1 MKRNLN
7 ALATK
12 EFDVL
17 VVGGGVFGVCAAW
30 DAALR
35 GLSVAL
41 VEKGDFAHAASGN
54 HFRMVHGGVRYLQH
68 GDLKRVRES
77 SHEQST
83 FLRIAPHMVYPLPI
97 VVPTYGHGLQ
107 SKELLKAGL
116 MVYDLLTKDRN
127 KGIADRERH
136 IKAGWT
142 ISREETLDLFP
153 HLKPD
158 GLTGAVIFH
167 DGQMHNPNRLALA
180 FLKSAYEYGAELA
193 NYVEV
198 SRFLLQGDRV
208 VGVMA
213 CDLFTGQE
221 FQIQGKVVINATGG
235 WAPELLGAQE
245 DIGLKPRPLFSR
257 DACFIVNRHLV
268 SNEYALSLQ
277 GDTKDPDAILS
288 RGHRHL
294 FLVPWQN
301 RTLVGVWHVVWKD
314 DPDKVHVREE
324 ELEAFLNEINS
335 AYPALELSLEDVSRW
350 MAGLVLFGEKQVDQ
364 TNLSYGKRSQIVDH
378 SKTHQVDGLI
388 TLIGVRFTTARGMA
402 EKAIDLA
409 LKKLD
414 RKFNRSQ
421 TAITPLHGGKID
433 SFTALLHTALEK
445 RPATVSAS
453 AIPNL
458 LHNHGS
464 AYEQVLALVQSDPK
478 LAEFVPGAKVLKAEV
493 VFAARNE
500 MAWSLNDIVFR
511 RTDIATGGH
520 PGKAALQACAE
531 LAAAELGWDDSRI
544 EKEMRLVDS
553 DLPRYPSRAK
563 DNGGHLSQ
571 NPDAAPNPLDMEN
584 LQ

>member
-1 MKRNLN
+1 MKRNI
-7 ALATK
+7 LAITEK

-17 VVGGGVFGVCAAW
+17 VVGGGIFGICAAW

-68 GDLKRVRES
+68 GDFKRVRES

-97 VVPTYGHGLQ
+97 VVPTYGHGLK

-116 MVYDLLTKDRN
+116 MIYDLATKDRN
-127 KGIADRERH
+127 RGITDRERH

-142 ISREETLDLFP
+142 ISREETLNLFP
-153 HLKPD
+153 HLD
-158 GLTGAVIFH
+158 RNGLTGAVIFH

-198 SRFLLQGDRV
+198 TRFILQENRII
-208 VGVMA
+208 GVMA
-213 CDLFTGQE
+213 RDLLSREE
-221 FQIQGKVVINATGG
+221 FQIRGNVIINATGG
-235 WAPELLGAQE
+235 WAPNLLGSEQV
-245 DIGLKPRPLFSR
+245 IRLKNGPVFSR
-257 DACFIVNRHLV
+257 DACFIVNRTLV
-268 SNEYALSLQ
+268 NNEYALSLQ
-277 GDTKDPDAILS
+277 GRTKDPDAILS

-314 DPDKVHVREE
+314 DPDKVNVTED
-324 ELEAFLNEINS
+324 ELKTFLDEINS
-335 AYPALELSLEDVSRW
+335 AYPALDLGLEDVSRW

-364 TNLSYGKRSQIVDH
+364 TNLSYGKRSQIIDH
-378 SKTHQVDGLI
+378 TQTHQVDGLI

-402 EKAIDLA
+402 EKAVDLV
-409 LKKLD
+409 LKKLH
-414 RKFNRSQ
+414 KKHVKSK
-421 TAITPLHGGKID
+421 TAYTPVHGGNID

-445 RPATVSAS
+445 KPDMVNAA

-458 LHNHGS
+458 LNNHGTE
-464 AYEQVLALVQSDPK
+464 YEQVLALAKTDPG
-478 LAEFVPGAKVLKAEV
+478 LADFVPGTKVLKAEV
-493 VFAARNE
+493 VYALRKE
-500 MAWSLNDIVFR
+500 MVASLGDIVFR
-511 RTDIATGGH
+511 RTDFATGGH
-520 PGKAALQACAE
+520 PGKASLQSCAE
-531 LAAAELGWDDSRI
+531 LAASELGWDSSKI
-544 EKEMRLVDS
+544 EEELQLVEAS
-553 DLPRYPSRAK
+553 LPDYKGQGMAV
-563 DNGGHLSQ
+563 
-571 NPDAAPNPLDMEN
+571 EN
-584 LQ
+584 LLVSDTGSVLDSKQMEKLQ

>member
-1 MKRNLN
+1 MKRDIVSLSR
-7 ALATK
+7 K

-17 VVGGGVFGVCAAW
+17 VVGGGIFGICAAW

-54 HFRMVHGGVRYLQH
+54 HFRMVHGGIRYLQH
-68 GDLKRVRES
+68 GDFKRVRES
-77 SHEQST
+77 SHEQSA

-116 MVYDLLTKDRN
+116 MAYDLITWDRTR
-127 KGIADRERH
+127 GIPDRERH

-142 ISREETLDLFP
+142 ISREETLNLFP
-153 HLKPD
+153 HLNPD

-193 NYVEV
+193 NYVKV
-198 SRFLLQGDRV
+198 TQFLRQKDRV
-208 VGVMA
+208 IGVTA
-213 CDLFTGQE
+213 CDLFTGE
-221 FQIQGKVVINATGG
+221 DFQIRGKVVINATGG
-235 WAPELLGAQE
+235 WAPNLLNSQS
-245 DIGLKPRPLFSR
+245 DIRLKPGPIFSR
-257 DACFIVNRHLV
+257 DACFIVNRTLV

-277 GDTKDPDAILS
+277 GMTKDPDAILS
-288 RGHRHL
+288 RGYRHL

-314 DPDKVHVREE
+314 DPDKVNVTDD
-324 ELEAFLNEINS
+324 ELEVFLDEINS
-335 AYPALELSLEDVSRW
+335 AYPALELTLEDVSRW

-364 TNLSYGKRSQIVDH
+364 TNLSYGKRSQVVDH
-378 SKTHQVDGLI
+378 SITHNVDGLI
-388 TLIGVRFTTARGMA
+388 TLIGVRFTTARGIA
-402 EKAIDLA
+402 EKAVDLV

-414 RKFNRSQ
+414 KKSSRSQ
-421 TAITPLHGGKID
+421 TANTPIHGGDIE

-445 RPATVSAS
+445 RPPGISSS
-453 AIPNL
+453 AIPDL

-464 AYEQVLALVQSDPK
+464 AYEQVLALAQGDPE
-478 LAEFVPGAKVLKAEV
+478 LNGFVPGTKVLKAEV
-493 VFAARNE
+493 VYALRNE
-500 MAWSLNDIVFR
+500 MAWNLGDIVFR

-520 PGKAALQACAE
+520 PGQAALESCAE
-531 LAAAELGWDDSRI
+531 LAAVELGWDESRV
-544 EKEMRLVDS
+544 EKEIQLVEAS
-553 DLPRYPSRAK
+553 LPRYENQAK
-563 DNGGHLSQ
+563 DGERLAVQGSGIISNYI
-571 NPDAAPNPLDMEN
+571 DMEN
-584 LQ
+584 LG